1 MPWANFSNWTEEDR
15 HAVVVYL
22 RHLPPIK
29 QRTPENP
36 AQEQALPAGVLER
49 VYGGSYGTAQ

>member
-22 RHLPPIK
+22 RHLPPIR
-29 QRTPENP
+29 QRVPDAADPE
-36 AQEQALPAGVLER
+36 ERLPAGVVER
-49 VYGGSYGTAQ
+49 TYGGSYGTAQ